1 MSKRVRTIIIALVA
15 VVALGGSLAALLL
28 LTDPKNDDTDS
39 SDSSTPAISLLDKS
53 KDKDGKTLEKPVTKV
68 EVVTGGETFVIA
80 DNKDGALA
88 VTAYQDLPIHST
100 NVDVLTSALT
110 SISATRKLD
119 NPQAASE
126 YGFDKP
132 LGKVTATYADGS
144 TYTFEIGMKSE
155 VSDEAYF
162 RAAGSDDIYMVSET
176 FVDTVLSKST
186 AYIGT
191 NLISAPD
198 IKDDDA
204 EGEAVMRDIQLSG
217 TVREGEPLSVRRVNS
232 SDSDTFSL
240 YTYVTEKP
248 FFRGTGDEA
257 ASAAF
262 DTAIALSADEAAFAH
277 PTDKQKKECGFDKP
291 YSVAKMNLAVE
302 TSESKT
308 GTTTTTAAGS
318 AGTGEEE
325 KITKYYNVQEHTV
338 TVGKKAD
345 GEQYYVM
352 VDDLDVIYLVSASSI
367 PWLDVTYNDVVT
379 TMLFLQDITGIQS
392 IVITENGKETRFN
405 MTHDAEAED
414 SDDALTVK
422 VGGKQLSTEQFR
434 QFYQVLMGVKRIGKS
449 EKVPS
454 GNPDMV
460 IKINPISSQD
470 QAIEAKLYKTS
481 GSRYTCIMQ
490 DGDRYEVAAGTVEAV
505 SKQMA
510 NYLAGKAV
518 LVYEG

>member
-1 MSKRVRTIIIALVA
+1 MSKRVRTMIIALVA
-15 VVALGGSLAALLL
+15 VVALGGGLAAVLL
-28 LTDPKNDDTDS
+28 LTDPKDSESDS

-68 EVVTGGETFVIA
+68 EVQTGDETFTISG
-80 DNKDGALA
+80 NKDGALS
-88 VTAYQDLPIHST
+88 VQTYQNLPIHT
-100 NVDVLTSALT
+100 DNVNSLTGALA

-119 NPQAASE
+119 SPQAPSE

-144 TYTFEIGMKSE
+144 TYSFEIGMKSE

-162 RAAGSDDIYMVSET
+162 RVSGSDDIYLVAET
-176 FVDTVLSKST
+176 FADTVLGKST
-186 AYIGT
+186 KYIGT
-191 NLISAPD
+191 TLISAPAV
-198 IKDDDA
+198 KDDDE
-204 EGEAVMRDIQLSG
+204 EGEPVLRDIELSG
-217 TVREGEPLSVRRVNS
+217 SVREGEPLSVRRVNS
-232 SDSDTFSL
+232 NDSETYSL

-248 FFRGTGDEA
+248 FFRGTGDET

-262 DTAIALSADEAAFAH
+262 DTAYSLIADEAAIAH
-277 PTDKQKKECGFDKP
+277 PTEKQKKDCGFDKP

-302 TSESKT
+302 TTEPKN
-308 GTTTTTAAGS
+308 GTTTTTAAGTT
-318 AGTGEEE
+318 GTGEEE
-325 KITKYYNVQEHTV
+325 TVTKYYNVEGHTV

-352 VDDLDVIYLVSASSI
+352 VNDLDVIYLVSASSI

-392 IVITENGKETRFN
+392 IAVTENGKETRFD
-405 MTHDAEAED
+405 MTHDEEAED

-422 VGGKQLSTEQFR
+422 VGGKQLSTAQFR
-434 QFYQVLMGVKRIGKS
+434 QFYQVLMGVKRIDKAD
-449 EKVPS
+449 KTPS
-454 GNPDMV
+454 GDPDM
-460 IKINPISSQD
+460 IIRIHPINSQD
-470 QAIEAKLYKTS
+470 QTIIAKLYKTS
-481 GSRYTCIMQ
+481 GSRYTCLMQ
-490 DGDRYEVAAGTVEAV
+490 DGDRYQVAAGTVEAV

-510 NYLAGKAV
+510 NYLAGKEV